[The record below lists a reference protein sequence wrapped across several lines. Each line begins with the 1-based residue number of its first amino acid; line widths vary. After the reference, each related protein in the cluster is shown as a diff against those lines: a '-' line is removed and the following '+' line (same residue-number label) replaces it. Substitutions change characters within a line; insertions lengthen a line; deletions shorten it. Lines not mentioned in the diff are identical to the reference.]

1 MILSL
6 SALLGSNY
14 FQLRLFSVSD
24 MTYLSNN
31 PRWMFLLGTYPA
43 SPCTPVNF
51 LHPIFL
57 QASAAVDL
65 LWTWLMTFLSFLG
78 WTRSFNKFSPPF
90 QCTQGF
96 VNLFK
101 IPLACLFSWLKHPNP
116 LGWFL
121 WRSHYIVFVVLG
133 EPFPAVFLLPCT
145 AVALQWHCPWS
156 FGALC
161 IAAMTRISHVFWRS
175 WPLFAKAFI
184 TWTFSAKRQLL
195 WILKVDPLQLPITIL
210 PASHLNVVCYLGNI
224 WKCILGGVFSFHL

>member
-1 MILSL
+1 MHFLLQESVEGWLGQIGTSCCREEPVKAIPKNPKKPTKNLYRNPLAIVAFLENSQKRRAVMILSL

-78 WTRSFNKFSPPF
+78 WTRLFNKFSPPF

-121 WRSHYIVFVVLG
+121 
-133 EPFPAVFLLPCT
+133 
-145 AVALQWHCPWS
+145 
-156 FGALC
+156 
-161 IAAMTRISHVFWRS
+161 
-175 WPLFAKAFI
+175 
-184 TWTFSAKRQLL
+184 
-195 WILKVDPLQLPITIL
+195 
-210 PASHLNVVCYLGNI
+210 
-224 WKCILGGVFSFHL
+224 